1 VALERDIATRLKRA
15 GWIARTLATDLRY
28 GAILS
33 GNVGTRYRQAGAY
46 NVVNTPYAVLP
57 QIFAGRIGRDD
68 VLVDVGCGKGRVIN
82 WWLSRGLRNRMYG
95 IEIDPEVAAA
105 TRRRLRRFG
114 NVTIIT
120 GDATSSVPD
129 EATLLYMY
137 NPFDE
142 AAVVRLKENLAERFF
157 ARGITMST
165 GTWSG
170 LPPSRGTR
178 RRGGKRTE
186 SDRPDRGIRAG
197 RLADCGVELVQDS
210 DGSRQQSGA
219 RRREDDAVSAAV
231 EQPTAGDRLERRHLP
246 RDGRLR
252 VAQRACRRRERAQ
265 LRDLAQH
272 TQAGRREIVGHAYH
286 ACYPWKLS
294 LHAWVCGP
302 TVQA

>member
-1 VALERDIATRLKRA
+1 VALGRDIATRLKRA

-33 GNVGTRYRQAGAY
+33 GNVGTRHRQAGAY

-142 AAVVRLKENLAERFF
+142 AAVARLKENLAERFF
-157 ARGITMST
+157 ARGITMLYWNVEWLAAFEGEPRWST
-165 GTWSG
+165 EVIE
-170 LPPSRGTR
+170 LTR
-178 RRGGKRTE
+178 VSDPRVAAAHRQYAVMRLRPQATGRFRR
-186 SDRPDRGIRAG
+186 S
-197 RLADCGVELVQDS
+197 GVEH
-210 DGSRQQSGA
+210 G
-219 RRREDDAVSAAV
+219 
-231 EQPTAGDRLERRHLP
+231 
-246 RDGRLR
+246 
-252 VAQRACRRRERAQ
+252 
-265 LRDLAQH
+265 
-272 TQAGRREIVGHAYH
+272 AGRR
-286 ACYPWKLS
+286 
-294 LHAWVCGP
+294 
-302 TVQA
+302 